1 VGHGGEAL
9 APAGSCVPVFQP
21 CHVPAHPTWKWDAGS
36 KNTGAIMSRNLE
48 AASPAVDQENFL
60 NQTFDRVSTR
70 GLTVDGA
77 CYTLN
82 DVYRALQG
90 INAIG
95 RILLA
100 NSVAEDCC
108 VPTLSSNLVGGLMEG
123 LNALS
128 NMAINSIEGLADRAE
143 QSDTETEVGHD

>member
-1 VGHGGEAL
+1 M
-9 APAGSCVPVFQP
+9 SC
-21 CHVPAHPTWKWDAGS
+21 
-36 KNTGAIMSRNLE
+36 RLE
-48 AASPAVDQENFL
+48 AEVSAVDQENFL

-77 CYTLN
+77 CDTLN

-95 RILLA
+95 RIVLA
-100 NSVAEDCC
+100 NGVAEDCC
-108 VPTLSSNLVGGLMEG
+108 VPALNGNLIGGLMEG

-128 NMAINSIEGLADRAE
+128 HMAINKIECLAGRTGP
-143 QSDTETEVGHD
+143 SDSETEARHG